1 MKLEKNQF
9 KKLFVV
15 KKTIKRMRIKSDMT
29 KKIKGEWNCK
39 KLINFKKL
47 SQIKQ
52 ITIKMGIKCDIWKKL
67 EDEMEKKNA
76 IL

>member
-1 MKLEKNQF
+1 
-9 KKLFVV
+9 VV

-29 KKIKGEWNCK
+29 EKIKGEWNCK

-67 EDEMEKKNA
+67 KDEMEKKNA

>member
-1 MKLEKNQF
+1 
-9 KKLFVV
+9 VV
-15 KKTIKRMRIKSDMT
+15 KKKNNQKNENQIWHD

-52 ITIKMGIKCDIWKKL
+52 ITIKMGIKCDIWKNL